1 VKTLEGM
8 TSRAT
13 LVRSARPAPSPVAS
27 SVRAVVLDW
36 AGTIVDFGSC
46 APVAAFSE
54 AFAVHGVPVTLE
66 QARGPMGKAKRE
78 HIAAIAAMPEV
89 AAAWR
94 ARHGRGFE
102 ERDIDAIYATF
113 LPIQEGSVERFSE
126 PIAGAVEAIANL
138 RGREIGIGSST
149 GYTRA
154 IMERVMKVAAAKGLR
169 VDEMQCATDDPMGRP
184 YPWMIFENMRR
195 LKVHP
200 PGAVVTVD
208 DTTVG
213 IEAGVNAGT
222 WAVGVAATGNL
233 VGLDEAGFGA
243 MEAREREARIERARA
258 RLIEAGAHVVIDGVW
273 DLPRAVEMIEAEIA
287 RG

>member
-1 VKTLEGM
+1 MKTLEGM

-13 LVRSARPAPSPVAS
+13 LVRSARPAPSPVTS
-27 SVRAVVLDW
+27 SIRAVVLDW

-138 RGREIGIGSST
+138 RGRGIGIGSST

-154 IMERVMKVAAAKGLR
+154 IMERVMKVASAKGLR
-169 VDEMQCATDDPMGRP
+169 VDEMQSATDDP
-184 YPWMIFENMRR
+184 
-195 LKVHP
+195 
-200 PGAVVTVD
+200 
-208 DTTVG
+208 
-213 IEAGVNAGT
+213 
-222 WAVGVAATGNL
+222 VGVAATGNL